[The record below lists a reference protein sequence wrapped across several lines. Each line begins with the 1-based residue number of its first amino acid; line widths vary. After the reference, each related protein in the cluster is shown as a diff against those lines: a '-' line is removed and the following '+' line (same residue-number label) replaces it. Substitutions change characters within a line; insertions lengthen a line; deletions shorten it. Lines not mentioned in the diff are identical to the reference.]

1 MLKTTKT
8 INLNGESRIGDSVI
22 VMLSASI
29 SSISNTT
36 INKTIVRQDLY
47 QTNKEVVIADMDAF
61 ETEVMTLIDSFSSE
75 QITV

>member
-47 QTNKEVVIADMDAF
+47 QTNKEVVMADMDAF